1 MRSFGENRL
10 KPVPSRCLFMVVSS
24 FLCLVLLS
32 SFNVALVTAST
43 TTGSGILPPPPPPP
57 PRDVKTLHSTQS
69 ITADDNTD
77 ALDEGQSSVAP
88 PSDEVQSKATVA
100 IDQDHIGSQ
109 SISTGQDDTAM
120 REESS
125 TVKQTDTMRAS
136 HVPLSQNTWEPNDA
150 TEQTYT
156 QNTQT
161 YQKSWGYDQTNTEY
175 QNPYNQGQWTQSNDY
190 GNQWNPQENQNY
202 PKQYYNQPYS
212 SQHQQ
217 LVPYKRPQSNV
228 KASASRF
235 FNMAVQKLQTGID
248 TVSESLDSVSS
259 LTSRLGV
266 IGDAVSNSVGLSG
279 SKGGRPRPVHM
290 NASQG
295 YPRQQM
301 DPSRGAQPSQQDYAP
316 PMSELYSLD
325 TNTIQPPRESDN
337 NDDNQKNQWEGND
350 HRGDGVDEFDSATS
364 YYLDQNNDSDS
375 DVEDDSLNH
384 GPDLYSLPTQTG
396 PKSTDATNADEDELN
411 FKRLQSMRQQTEI
424 RQPTQSWPNR
434 GSMSTSSTTRPRQ
447 YREYNDYESTS
458 IGSKVKAVI
467 GSVPI
472 PNIKR
477 MFKHNS
483 NQYDDGAWSDD
494 ELKEKSRASSSFS
507 SSQSRRA
514 PSRANAATVP
524 RPVMSLL
531 GKRHN
536 LISLAAS
543 KRCASIGRTQAVL
556 NAAQLG
562 LVIVVV
568 HELLPIF
575 HNALSSGG
583 VELRSTIVSTILA
596 ATDGWTL
603 HALCALILIYASNS
617 AWINPLL
624 RAVSS
629 EAAAES
635 ESEAAY
641 TQLYL
646 RLISSIP
653 MKKSFPTSVVRKAA
667 QAEAFNAA
675 STARLHFFVTLA
687 LSYVLLSTV
696 AVLKPA
702 GAAIVTALLHMCQ
715 LDVWKQKPI
724 VWDKVL
730 ERSKTVGLGLAETL
744 HGLIQTE
751 IKEVREQPLRVAV
764 VFSLLVALLI
774 VSYLPSLE
782 KSRKASSSV
791 SDEDEEEDTITSLWS
806 NIGSSSATRIGLLS
820 SPRGVEGALDQFSRL
835 RPDRAASAGML
846 LTGPDF
852 NVTRKKRT
860 GHISQLML
868 NSMEPI
874 LRELA
879 YLLLASCVLLVPAS
893 LYTYALSQAKSD
905 ATDIYLSLKAISL
918 DGWISLLEMAA
929 LLFTTQLQVGKAAHN
944 AIWAANAR
952 LGGHLTMFFKVLSNE
967 VREIKKLTAASSNSD
982 FQAMM
987 TASPSAGIV
996 INDFWAAHS
1005 TRKAWATRGANIKC
1019 QAGEVVLLMGSGGA
1033 GKSRLLT
1040 SISEHIFTP
1049 PKSARTT
1056 TYARGTIS
1064 IAGVDLSKWD
1074 RAQLQRRVGVWLHD
1088 VRTVSDYASLVTGT
1102 TLEEILEPV
1111 TDSQMS
1117 TQERNAVALAMK
1129 ITGVGK
1135 RLSKQLPSRLSTVV
1149 SANED
1154 ELKPSLLMPPSYPL
1168 SPSDWSL
1175 VFLTKVLAQLI
1186 AGNANQQSSSNE
1198 VGKCLIGSILLL
1210 DDATSQMSEID
1221 EAKFINALRSTG
1233 AAVILTSNHWATGR
1247 FADRIVVLDNGSVVE
1262 SGTHSDLINSGP
1274 ERSLYAHQWSFMT
1287 QE

>member
-1 MRSFGENRL
+1 
-10 KPVPSRCLFMVVSS
+10 MVVSS
-24 FLCLVLLS
+24 FLCHLALLS
-32 SFNVALVTAST
+32 GSHVGLVTAST
-43 TTGSGILPPPPPPP
+43 TTDSGILPPPPPPP
-57 PRDVKTLHSTQS
+57 PRDVKALHSTQS
-69 ITADDNTD
+69 IIADDKTD
-77 ALDEGQSSVAP
+77 ELDKGESSVAP
-88 PSDEVQSKATVA
+88 PPGEVQSKATTEEDHQGSLSIS
-100 IDQDHIGSQ
+100 IDQVD
-109 SISTGQDDTAM
+109 TGT

-125 TVKQTDTMRAS
+125 NEKQTDTMSAS
-136 HVPLSQNTWEPNDA
+136 HVPLLQNTWEQPNDA
-150 TEQTYT
+150 AEHTY
-156 QNTQT
+156 TQT
-161 YQKSWGYDQTNTEY
+161 YQPYDEQQSWGYNQPNNKY
-175 QNPYNQGQWTQSNDY
+175 QNSHNQGQWSQSNDY
-190 GNQWNPQENQNY
+190 GHQWNPQGNQNY
-202 PKQYYNQPYS
+202 PKQYYNQPYPS
-212 SQHQQ
+212 QHQQHQQ

-248 TVSESLDSVSS
+248 SVSESLDTNKVVTSVSS
-259 LTSRLGV
+259 LTSRLGE

-279 SKGGRPRPVHM
+279 SKGRPRPMHT
-290 NASQG
+290 NAAQG
-295 YPRQQM
+295 YPRQRM
-301 DPSRGAQPSQQDYAP
+301 DPRLGAQPSQQEYAP

-325 TNTIQPPRESDN
+325 TSTNQPPSESDS
-337 NDDNQKNQWEGND
+337 NDVYRDNQWESND
-350 HRGDGVDEFDSATS
+350 HGGDTDEFDSVTS
-364 YYLDQNNDSDS
+364 YYLEQDNDSDS
-375 DVEDDSLNH
+375 DVEGSSLNH
-384 GPDLYSLPTQTG
+384 GSDD
-396 PKSTDATNADEDELN
+396 PKLTDTTHADEDELN
-411 FKRLQSMRQQTEI
+411 FKRPQSIRPNLSKAEQTER
-424 RQPTQSWPNR
+424 RQPSQTWPNG
-434 GSMSTSSTTRPRQ
+434 GSMFTSTTTRPQQ
-447 YREYNDYESTS
+447 YRDYDDYESAS

-477 MFKHNS
+477 MFKRNS
-483 NQYDDGAWSDD
+483 NQYDDGAWSED
-494 ELKEKSRASSSFS
+494 ESKEKSKASTSFS
-507 SSQSRRA
+507 SIHSRRA
-514 PSRANAATVP
+514 PSQANAVTVP

-536 LISLAAS
+536 LISPAAS
-543 KRCASIGRTQAVL
+543 KRCASIGRTQAVF

-562 LVIVVV
+562 LVIFIV
-568 HELLPIF
+568 HEVLPTF
-575 HNALSSGG
+575 HNALLSGRG
-583 VELRSTIVSTILA
+583 ELRSTILSTIIA

-603 HALCALILIYASNS
+603 HALCAIILISASNI
-617 AWINPLL
+617 AWIEPLL
-624 RAVSS
+624 SAVSL

-641 TQLYL
+641 TKLYL

-653 MKKSFPTSVVRKAA
+653 MKKSFPTAIRKAA
-667 QAEAFNAA
+667 QAEALNAA

-687 LSYVLLSTV
+687 MSYVLISTV

-702 GAAIVTALLHMCQ
+702 GAAIAAALLHLYQ
-715 LDVWKQKPI
+715 LDAWKQKPI

-730 ERSKTVGLGLAETL
+730 ESSKTVGFGLAKTL

-751 IKEVREQPLRVAV
+751 IKEVREQPLRVVV
-764 VFSLLVALLI
+764 VFSLLTALLV
-774 VSYLPSLE
+774 VSYLPLLE
-782 KSRKASSSV
+782 KCRKASSV
-791 SDEDEEEDTITSLWS
+791 VYDEDEEEDTITSLWS

-820 SPRGVEGALDQFSRL
+820 SPRGVEGALDQFARL

-846 LTGPDF
+846 LTGRGKKDAR
-852 NVTRKKRT
+852 RKRSRQS
-860 GHISQLML
+860 SQLML
-868 NSMEPI
+868 SSIEPM
-874 LRELA
+874 LRKLA
-879 YLLLASCVLLVPAS
+879 YLLLGSCVLLVPAALYIYVLAQAQSES
-893 LYTYALSQAKSD
+893 LQ
-905 ATDIYLSLKAISL
+905 AISL

-929 LLFTTQLQVGKAAHN
+929 LLFTTNILVGKAAHN
-944 AIWAANAR
+944 AIWTANAR
-952 LGGHLTMFFKVLSNE
+952 LGGHLTMFFTILSS
-967 VREIKKLTAASSNSD
+967 VVGEIKNLAAMSFNSD

-987 TASPSAGIV
+987 TASPSAGIDV
-996 INDFWAAHS
+996 NDFWSAHS
-1005 TRKAWATRGANIKC
+1005 TRKAWATKGANIKC
-1019 QAGEVVLLMGSGGA
+1019 KAGEVVLLIGSAGA

-1154 ELKPSLLMPPSYPL
+1154 ELKPSSLRPPSYPL

-1186 AGNANQQSSSNE
+1186 AGNANQQASSNE
-1198 VGKCLIGSILLL
+1198 IAKCLIGSILLL

-1233 AAVILTSNHWATGR
+1233 AAVILTSNRWATGR

-1262 SGTHSDLINSGP
+1262 SGTHADLMNIGP
-1274 ERSLYAHQWSFMT
+1274 ERSLYAHQWNVMSLI
-1287 QE
+1287 